1 MPKGQERKPLE
12 AVTRDYTINLHKRL
26 HKITFKQR
34 APRAIRE
41 IAKFAKTN
49 MLTTDIRVDQKL
61 NQFLWSRGIR
71 NVPKRVRVRM
81 SRRRNEDAESGEKFF
96 TLVQH
101 IQVPSFKGLQTEINT
116 GEAKN

>member
-1 MPKGQERKPLE
+1 MPKGKEKKQLE

-41 IAKFAKTN
+41 IAKFAKLN

-81 SRRRNEDAESGEKFF
+81 SRRRNEDTESSEKFY

-101 IQVPSFKGLQTEINT
+101 INVPSFKRLETEINT